1 MPWSFSERS
10 HSGVSEWRR
19 PVFLCVFLFFF
30 FLIEGVLGSLTEW
43 RHPGLSLGEVAQDSV
58 WEAKPWSFSERSHSH
73 F

>member
-1 MPWSFSERS
+1 METSCFF
-10 HSGVSEWRR
+10 VCFF
-19 PVFLCVFLFFF
+19 VFF